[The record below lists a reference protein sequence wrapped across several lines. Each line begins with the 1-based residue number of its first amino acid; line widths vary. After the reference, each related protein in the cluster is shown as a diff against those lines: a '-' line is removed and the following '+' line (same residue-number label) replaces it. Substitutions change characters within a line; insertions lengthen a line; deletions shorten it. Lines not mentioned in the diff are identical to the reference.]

1 LGATRVRGHRAALAA
16 GPVYRLVVFANQ
28 GIIAR
33 MRPFVLTDNF
43 QDCVTFYAD
52 DSSQGKR
59 AV

>member
-1 LGATRVRGHRAALAA
+1 LGATGAPGHRVALAA
-16 GPVYRLVVFANQ
+16 RPVYRLVVFANQ
-28 GIIAR
+28 GIIAK

-43 QDCVTFYAD
+43 QDCFTFYAD